1 MEEARF
7 EAEQYK
13 KYQVFQEYYLKEV
26 EKVKEMAVQ
35 IEEVAA
41 QTIEKENRIA
51 ALLKQNSDIMDQVSL
66 TRDEVFG
73 REEEKEKMQK
83 VAAEL
88 RGRIEKMKVE
98 YRKYEESAEAQI
110 YHLREQVDEL
120 KGESEQKDYDKI

>member
-1 MEEARF
+1 
-7 EAEQYK
+7 
-13 KYQVFQEYYLKEV
+13 
-26 EKVKEMAVQ
+26 MAVQ